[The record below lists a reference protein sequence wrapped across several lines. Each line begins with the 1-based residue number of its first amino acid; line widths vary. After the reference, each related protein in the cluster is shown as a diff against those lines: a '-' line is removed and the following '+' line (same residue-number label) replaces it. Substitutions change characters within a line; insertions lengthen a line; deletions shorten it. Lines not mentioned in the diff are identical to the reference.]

1 MKKRLQVLC
10 AFLVA
15 FMASAQVDAQQVL
28 VSTGFDGYAGTLAT
42 VPAGWTLSG
51 NGLYSTAGNFGLSS
65 PSYKMSKA
73 TGDSITTIITPQF
86 ANADSVSFW
95 IKHQPATFAVVDSNL
110 LSTLNLYWGT
120 DTTNW
125 NLLVSIDSLPSTATN
140 RTFAVP
146 TTATNLKLA
155 YKKVR
160 GNLAID
166 DIKVTRNVFGTPVAG
181 FSANSVCLGDT
192 TVFTESSFINGGT
205 ITNWVW
211 NFGDGSAPFIGQ
223 NPPEHIYATAGIFN
237 VTLLVTDNSLDTN
250 SITQAVTVNPLPTV
264 SFTASPLTG
273 CAPLSVLFTDNSTI
287 PVGGLLN
294 RWSFGNGNVTTAHNL
309 DTLYTYNNPG
319 TFTVVLREVSQA
331 GCIATDSVVGMITV
345 NPAPSANYSY
355 SANGNT
361 VSFTNASTGGTSY
374 VWNFGDGSANGTTA
388 DASHTYTN
396 PGSYTVC
403 LTVNSANSCTDSVCK
418 NVVIADPAGIKTN
431 ESGRLSISPNPSQ
444 GLFNINF
451 GEAVD
456 GSVGIKVFSILGQEV
471 RNFESRRTSSSSLLL
486 DLTNQNKG
494 VYFIQINSAK
504 GVQTSRVSIT
514 R

>member
-10 AFLVA
+10 ACLLA
-15 FMASAQVDAQQVL
+15 FIASAQVDAQQVL

-42 VPAGWTLSG
+42 APAGWTLSG
-51 NGLYSTAGNFGLSS
+51 NGLYNTAGNFGLSS

-95 IKHQPATFAVVDSNL
+95 IKHQPATQSADTNFWSFLNIYESVD
-110 LSTLNLYWGT
+110 TV
-120 DTTNW
+120 NW
-125 NLLVSIDSLPSTATN
+125 NLISSFDTLSSTATVI
-140 RTFAVP
+140 TTAVP
-146 TTATNLKLA
+146 VTAQYLKLA
-155 YKKVR
+155 YKKVK

-166 DIKVTRNVFGTPVAG
+166 DIKVTRNVFGTPVAA
-181 FSANSVCLGDT
+181 FSSNSACLGDT
-192 TVFTESSFINGGT
+192 TFFTENSTINGGT
-205 ITNWVW
+205 ITNWAW

-223 NPPEHIYATAGIFN
+223 NPPPHIYATAGIFN
-237 VTLLVTDNSLDTN
+237 VTLLVTDNTLDTN
-250 SITQAVTVNPLPTV
+250 SITQAVNVNPLPTV
-264 SFTASPLTG
+264 SFTASPVSG

-287 PVGGLLN
+287 PVGGLIN
-294 RWSFGNGNVTTAHNL
+294 RWSFGNGNMTTAHNL
-309 DTLYTYNNPG
+309 DTLYTYNTPG
-319 TFTVVLREVSQA
+319 TFTVVLRELSQA

-345 NPAPSANYSY
+345 NAAPAANYSY
-355 SANGNT
+355 STNGNA

-374 VWNFGDGSANGTTA
+374 DWNFGDGSAHVTTA
-388 DASHTYTN
+388 DANHTFTN

-403 LTVNSANSCTDSVCK
+403 LTVTSANSCTDSVCK

-431 ESGRLSISPNPSQ
+431 EGGRLSISPNPSQ

-471 RNFESRRTSSSSLLL
+471 DNFESRRTSSSSFLL